1 MASTSARIG
10 SWAQALRGCNVDDAS
25 TADPIA
31 RWLVI
36 SRACV
41 FSMTIFSA
49 LIGTL
54 LAAADGYFRP
64 GLALLCL
71 TGLVAAHAANNLLND
86 YLDVKNG
93 VDTEDYPRARYA
105 PHPLLGGL
113 TTPRRLLGAVLIL
126 NLIDA
131 AIMLILGLAA
141 GRPWVFA
148 FAAAGLALSVFYV
161 AWPVKLKHRGLGELT
176 ALLVWGPLMTGG
188 TYYVVAGTITPLG
201 WLATLPY
208 GLLVATVL
216 VGKHIDKLKEDASIG
231 VHSIPVLLGSRKA
244 RVLNMALM
252 VLFFLLLVVLVAVGA
267 MGFWILLTLLALP
280 SLLVALRHYSRPRPD
295 EAPPGWTVWPLWY
308 VGWAMILNRRVGQW
322 FVLGLLLNV
331 AWAVVRTRFLG

>member
-1 MASTSARIG
+1 
-10 SWAQALRGCNVDDAS
+10 
-25 TADPIA
+25 
-31 RWLVI
+31 
-36 SRACV
+36 
-41 FSMTIFSA
+41 MTVFSA

-54 LAAADGYFRP
+54 LAAADGYYSWP
-64 GLALLCL
+64 LALLAL
-71 TGLVAAHAANNLLND
+71 VGLVAAHAANNLLND

-93 VDTEDYPRARYA
+93 VDSAGYPRAQYS
-105 PHPLLGGL
+105 PHPLLSGL
-113 TTPRRLLGAVLIL
+113 TTPRRLLAAVLLL
-126 NLIDA
+126 NLLDA

-148 FAAAGLALSVFYV
+148 FALAGLALSVFYV

-188 TYYVVAGTITPLG
+188 TYYVVAGTITPLV

-216 VGKHIDKLKEDASIG
+216 VGKHIDKLQEDAAIG
-231 VHSIPVLLGSRKA
+231 VHSIPVLLGNEKA

-252 VLFFLLLVVLVAVGA
+252 VLFFLLLVVLVVVGA

-280 SLLVALRHYSRPRPD
+280 SLVVALRIYSRPKPD
-295 EAPPGWTVWPLWY
+295 QAPPGWTVWPLWY
-308 VGWAMILNRRVGQW
+308 VGWAMLLNRRVGQL

-331 AWAVVRTRFLG
+331 AWAALRARFLG

>member
-1 MASTSARIG
+1 MASMRT
-10 SWAQALRGCNVDDAS
+10 WAQALRGCNV
-25 TADPIA
+25 ADPAGADAIT

-41 FSMTIFSA
+41 FSMTVFSA
-49 LIGTL
+49 LIGVL
-54 LAAADGYFRP
+54 LAAADGYYNWW
-64 GLALLCL
+64 LALLSL
-71 TGLVAAHAANNLLND
+71 AGLLAAHAANNLLND

-93 VDTEDYPRARYA
+93 VDSVDYPRAQYA

-113 TTPRRLLGAVLIL
+113 TTPRKLLAAVLIL
-126 NLIDA
+126 NLLDA
-131 AIMLILGLAA
+131 AIMLYLGLVA

-161 AWPVKLKHRGLGELT
+161 AWPIKLKHRGLGELT

-188 TYYVVAGTITPLG
+188 TYYVVAGTITPLV

-216 VGKHIDKLKEDASIG
+216 VGKHIDKLQEDAAIG
-231 VHSIPVLLGSRKA
+231 VHSIPVLLGNNNA
-244 RVLNMALM
+244 RTLNMALM
-252 VLFFLLLVVLVAVGA
+252 VLFFLLLAVLVAAGA
-267 MGFWILLTLLALP
+267 MGFWILLTLLAIP
-280 SLLVALRHYSRPRPD
+280 RLLVVLRIYSRPKPA
-295 EAPPGWTVWPLWY
+295 EPPAGWTVWPLWY
-308 VGWAMILNRRVGQW
+308 VGWSMILNRRVGQW

-331 AWAVVRTRFLG
+331 AWAALSARFLG

>member
-1 MASTSARIG
+1 MASLGARVK
-10 SWAQALRGCNVDDAS
+10 SWAQALRGCNVDDPVR
-25 TADPIA
+25 ADPIT

-41 FSMTIFSA
+41 FSMTVFSA
-49 LIGTL
+49 LIGVL
-54 LAAADGYFRP
+54 LAAADGYYNWLLAF
-64 GLALLCL
+64 LALA
-71 TGLVAAHAANNLLND
+71 GLLAAHAANNLLND

-93 VDTEDYPRARYA
+93 VDREDYPRARYA

-113 TTPRRLLGAVLIL
+113 TTPRRLLGAVLVL
-126 NLIDA
+126 NVLDA
-131 AIMLILGLAA
+131 GIMLVLGLGA

-148 FAAAGLALSVFYV
+148 FALAGLALSVFYV
-161 AWPVKLKHRGLGELT
+161 AWPIKLKHRGLGELT
-176 ALLVWGPLMTGG
+176 AFLVWGPLMTGG
-188 TYYVVAGTITPLG
+188 TYYVVAGTITPLV

-216 VGKHIDKLKEDASIG
+216 VGKHIDKLPEDAAIG

-244 RVLNMALM
+244 RALNMALM

-267 MGFWILLTLLALP
+267 LGFWILLTLLALP
-280 SLLVALRHYSRPRPD
+280 RLLLALRHYSRPRPD
-295 EAPPGWTVWPLWY
+295 EAPLGWTVWPLWY
-308 VGWAMILNRRVGQW
+308 VGWSMLLNRRVGQL

-331 AWAVVRTRFLG
+331 AWAALRARFLT